1 MTVIAS
7 VAKQS
12 SDFAFDFDFD
22 FIYAGFSPAYPMKP
36 KASSKKDFNFLKIL
50 KDFMDGFYYI

>member
-12 SDFAFDFDFD
+12 SAFAFDFD

-36 KASSKKDFNFLKIL
+36 KASSKKDF
-50 KDFMDGFYYI
+50 